1 MACVIEYP
9 HGVGRC
15 FIVAACLALFVLV
28 VAQLVRGP
36 VDSLGSAVFPT
47 SRPGVK
53 YGGRVEPG
61 YEAVAEI
68 FRLHFDQGVE
78 AGAQCCAYVRG
89 QKVVD
94 LWGLRQGTMAS
105 DQCAPRRSRTWHGC
119 SPPFTRDVRRAHL

>member
-68 FRLHFDQGVE
+68 LRLRPRPESGRPVGPTAGHHGVRP
-78 AGAQCCAYVRG
+78 VR
-89 QKVVD
+89 
-94 LWGLRQGTMAS
+94 TPPITHMAWLFPTFH
-105 DQCAPRRSRTWHGC
+105 A
-119 SPPFTRDVRRAHL
+119 